1 MLTNPKESYSGHI
14 SPSLIMLAENSLGIA
29 GAAEV
34 TIPVSTSTETLY
46 YFYLYLAA
54 ESYD

>member
-1 MLTNPKESYSGHI
+1 
-14 SPSLIMLAENSLGIA
+14 MLAENSLAIA

-34 TIPVSTSTETLY
+34 TIPVAASSDILY